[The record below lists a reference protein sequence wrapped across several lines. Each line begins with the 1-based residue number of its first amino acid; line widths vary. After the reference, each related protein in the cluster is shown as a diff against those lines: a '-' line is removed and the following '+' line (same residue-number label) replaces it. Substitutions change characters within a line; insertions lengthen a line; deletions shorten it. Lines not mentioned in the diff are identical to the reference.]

1 MDFVFLLV
9 MDWTVNYG
17 KVYFFIENC
26 CYYYTFVV
34 ISSKITTKNFESVA
48 TQHFQNFFWFEFEF
62 KAL

>member
-34 ISSKITTKNFESVA
+34 ISEEITTKKIESVA
-48 TQHFQNFFWFEFEF
+48 TQHFQFF
-62 KAL
+62 LV